1 MDPVESY
8 PMTAEDYPKVID
20 TLTQRID
27 KPKILKQ
34 VYVREILKLVIR
46 NSKQTKKIQ
55 LSVLYDKLEAHLRA
69 LESLGVTHEQT
80 AEFLFPMIES
90 SVSEDILV
98 AWQRSPLSRQDG
110 SKCVPEVESESQR
123 DMVRAGFETMKIKK
137 EKTAV
142 LEKKEDLPTAAGLF
156 SGQSKQCVFCFKTN
170 HQSTD
175 CKVKI
180 KCLICGDSHFK
191 PMCPNQ
197 KPQDENGRRIEFEV
211 QLSLLFRQQMQVM
224 HVEMINPTF
233 IASSAWWEGPDWLKG
248 PRDEWPSGQE
258 EINEDDVSTEMKKP
272 VIKMLV
278 TFNATLP
285 WYLQMSASFY
295 KNIRIIAMIRRFIR
309 CLKGEKP
316 SPTLE
321 R

>member
-110 SKCVPEVESESQR
+110 SKCVPVKTES
-123 DMVRAGFETMKIKK
+123 DFLMKS
-137 EKTAV
+137 
-142 LEKKEDLPTAAGLF
+142 DF
-156 SGQSKQCVFCFKTN
+156 
-170 HQSTD
+170 
-175 CKVKI
+175 
-180 KCLICGDSHFK
+180 
-191 PMCPNQ
+191 
-197 KPQDENGRRIEFEV
+197 
-211 QLSLLFRQQMQVM
+211 LS
-224 HVEMINPTF
+224 
-233 IASSAWWEGPDWLKG
+233 
-248 PRDEWPSGQE
+248 
-258 EINEDDVSTEMKKP
+258 
-272 VIKMLV
+272 
-278 TFNATLP
+278 
-285 WYLQMSASFY
+285 
-295 KNIRIIAMIRRFIR
+295 
-309 CLKGEKP
+309 
-316 SPTLE
+316 
-321 R
+321 